1 MASPETII
9 AVLTMN
15 GSIHR
20 SAKLNEEELT
30 LASAVW
36 SEALAP
42 FADSDVIAMA
52 RRKLAKSTFPLKP
65 ADIVVPLAKEQLG
78 ILPWEEAFRI
88 VKFAVQA
95 QCGELA
101 RMSDGPAKRVG
112 MAMRNTIL
120 NCSSENSTAVAAQ
133 FRDAYEAAC
142 ERIIDDATA
151 PGAPMLTRSTQA
163 LIESRP

>member
-15 GSIHR
+15 GAIHR

-42 FADSDVIAMA
+42 FADSDVLAMA

-65 ADIVVPLAKEQLG
+65 ADIVVPLARDILG

-88 VKFAVQA
+88 VKSAVQA

-101 RMSDGPAKRVG
+101 RMDDGPAKQIG

-142 ERIIDDATA
+142 ERRIDDVLA
-151 PGAPMLTRSTQA
+151 PGAPMLTRSAQTLLEA
-163 LIESRP
+163 HP